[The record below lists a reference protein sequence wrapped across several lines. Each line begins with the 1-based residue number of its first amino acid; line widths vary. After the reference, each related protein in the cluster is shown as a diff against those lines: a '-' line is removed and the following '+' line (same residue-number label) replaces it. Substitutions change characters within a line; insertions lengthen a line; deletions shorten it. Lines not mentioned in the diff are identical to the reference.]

1 MLKNDFAFYFSA
13 SLAKIIHIFTN
24 KGAFMEEKRFV
35 AVFIDFIIAAATNII
50 PFSLLVMLPMIQGNG
65 QMQPPELMARALGA
79 SLIAMLYLVFRD
91 IPSGGSI
98 GKKVM
103 KLKIVDT
110 ETQGPVSTGRR
121 ILRNVTWLLS
131 WIEIFAYLITKKR
144 IGDRIAKTIVVEKT
158 PRTGR

>member
-1 MLKNDFAFYFSA
+1 
-13 SLAKIIHIFTN
+13 
-24 KGAFMEEKRFV
+24 MEYTRLI
-35 AVFIDFIIAAATNII
+35 AVFIDFLIAACINTI
-50 PFSLLVMLPMIQGNG
+50 PFTLLVMLPMVQTNG
-65 QMQPPELMARALGA
+65 QMESPELMGRALIA

-103 KLKIVDT
+103 KLKVVDA

-144 IGDRIAKTIVVEKT
+144 IGDRIAKTDIIEIPSQSASK
-158 PRTGR
+158 

>member
-1 MLKNDFAFYFSA
+1 
-13 SLAKIIHIFTN
+13 
-24 KGAFMEEKRFV
+24 MEQKRFV
-35 AVFIDFIIAAATNII
+35 AVFIDFIIAAAINII
-50 PFSLLVMLPMIQGNG
+50 PFSLLVMLPMIQRNG

-91 IPSGGSI
+91 IPKSGSI

-103 KLKIVDT
+103 KLKVVDT

-121 ILRNVTWLLS
+121 ILRNVTWLLN

-144 IGDRIAKTIVVEKT
+144 IGDRIAKTTVVEIPSPSESK
-158 PRTGR
+158 